1 MRTTMWCHRGSVW
14 PARPGPAPL
23 SFHAQKSKRTV
34 VGTAACIH
42 VGRQLRP
49 SEAAA
54 ARPAPRAR
62 HLVVPLVVCATA
74 RTASCALIRHRP
86 LWPWT
91 NVEDEDEKVAAVWY
105 DKISEQ
111 EVDDEGKEDI
121 SSTSLLK
128 LTNE

>member
-1 MRTTMWCHRGSVW
+1 MRAAAWCHRGSVW
-14 PARPGPAPL
+14 PARLGPTPL
-23 SFHAQKSKRTV
+23 SFHAQKSKRTA

-42 VGRQLRP
+42 LGRQPRLNG
-49 SEAAA
+49 AAA
-54 ARPAPRAR
+54 AQPAPRAR
-62 HLVVPLVVCATA
+62 HLVVPLAVRAAA
-74 RTASCALIRHRP
+74 RTASCALIRHQP

-105 DKISEQ
+105 DKIIEQ